1 MGGTLK
7 SKIVTALMLVLF
19 CSLLIAPS
27 PFRFQAVKGD
37 NQPTLFADDF
47 DGTQVDPEKWV
58 TQENTNMSGLPAYG
72 GSIKVG
78 GSQIALS
85 SDGSSFPF
93 VYSATN
99 PFPMSGDFAIELL
112 VNYNHVGVWGNG
124 LWITR
129 EPYTY
134 YDIFAPEKSIFV
146 LWADD
151 ENIYDHAG
159 IKGYLLGR
167 EVYHSEAYGSLSLGY
182 KMGPHVYRLEYLRG
196 VYTLLVDGSEVA
208 SAPSQSMPEIIGFGH
223 PPVQYLPF
231 SKEGVSYAFSNFGGW
246 TSFEM
251 DYIRILRQATI
262 SMSTSTSS
270 TTLGF
275 SVDVSGKLD
284 SIEGAP
290 LPDANIIL
298 SYKFPGSTEW
308 TQTTSAITSQ
318 DGFYTATWL
327 PTATGSFTVKAE
339 WPGNEVYAGT
349 YEIRNISVTR
359 DNVENLMLAES
370 NSTLSALTVN
380 SDSGEISFSVSGPS
394 GTSGYVRFLISK
406 SLLGNTTNLKVYMDG
421 KQVEYSASSLGDLQL
436 LYFAYDHSTHEVMI
450 KLPEPRQEF
459 SIQDG
464 SSLPILVLLL
474 ASVIGVL
481 LSIVIARKRLQR

>member
-1 MGGTLK
+1 
-7 SKIVTALMLVLF
+7 
-19 CSLLIAPS
+19 
-27 PFRFQAVKGD
+27 
-37 NQPTLFADDF
+37 
-47 DGTQVDPEKWV
+47 
-58 TQENTNMSGLPAYG
+58 MSGLPAYG
-72 GSIKVG
+72 GSINVG
-78 GSQIALS
+78 GSQITLS
-85 SDGSSFPF
+85 STGSSFPF
-93 VYSATN
+93 VYSVTN
-99 PFPMSGDFAIELL
+99 PFPTSGDFAIELL
-112 VNYNHVGVWGNG
+112 VSYNHVGVWGNG
-124 LWITR
+124 LWMTR
-129 EPYTY
+129 DPFTY
-134 YDIFAPEKSIFV
+134 YDIFTPEKSVFA
-146 LWADD
+146 LWSDD
-151 ENIYDHAG
+151 ENIYDHGA
-159 IKGYLLGR
+159 IRAYLLGK
-167 EVYHSEAYGSLSLGY
+167 EVYHSEAYGTLSLGY
-182 KMGPHVYRLEYLRG
+182 KMGPHIFRLEYLRG

-223 PPVQYLPF
+223 PPAQHLPF

-246 TSFEM
+246 TAFEM

-308 TQTTSAITSQ
+308 TPTTSAITSH

-339 WPGNEVYAGT
+339 WPGNEAYAGT

-380 SDSGEISFSVSGPS
+380 SNSGEISFSVSGPS

-406 SLLGNTTNLKVYMDG
+406 SLLGNNTNLKVYMDG
-421 KQVEYSASSLGDLQL
+421 KQVEYSASSIGDLQL
-436 LYFAYDHSTHEVMI
+436 LYFAYDHSSHDIMI
-450 KLPEPRQEF
+450 RLPDSRQE
-459 SIQDG
+459 SPIPDG
-464 SSLPILVLLL
+464 SSLPILGLLI

-481 LSIVIARKRLQR
+481 LSIAIWLKRLKR